1 MSGTFLNFVSVSG
14 TKTRF
19 ESRSRHKHRSLA
31 ARPLDRLE
39 LTKQRRQM
47 KIKKILRTLVILAIL
62 SSNIGCD
69 QISKNIVRQQIDYN
83 EQISLVDNF
92 LTLTKIENTGAFLS
106 LGQSLPQPIKILLL
120 TILPLVV
127 LGLTFIYLLT
137 KKNLSNLTII
147 GICFIVGG
155 GIGNIYDRLI
165 YGSVTDFLH
174 IDFVIFQTG
183 IFNMAD
189 VSIMT
194 GTFMILVESYISRT
208 KLIHKTVDKQSGV

>member
-1 MSGTFLNFVSVSG
+1 
-14 TKTRF
+14 
-19 ESRSRHKHRSLA
+19 
-31 ARPLDRLE
+31 
-39 LTKQRRQM
+39 M
-47 KIKKILRTLVILAIL
+47 KIKTFLRTLVILTIL

-69 QISKNIVRQQIDYN
+69 QISKNIVRQKIDYN
-83 EQISLVDNF
+83 EQISLLNNF

-127 LGLTFIYLLT
+127 LSIALFYLLT
-137 KKNLSNLTII
+137 KKNLPNLTII
-147 GICFIVGG
+147 GICFVVGG

-183 IFNMAD
+183 VFNMAD

-194 GTFMILVESYISRT
+194 GTFIVICESYFRRT
-208 KLIHKTVDKQSGV
+208 NLTCRTVDK

>member
-1 MSGTFLNFVSVSG
+1 M
-14 TKTRF
+14 
-19 ESRSRHKHRSLA
+19 
-31 ARPLDRLE
+31 
-39 LTKQRRQM
+39 
-47 KIKKILRTLVILAIL
+47 LAIL
-62 SSNIGCD
+62 SSTIGCD
-69 QISKNIVRQQIDYN
+69 QITKNIVRQNIDYN
-83 EQISLVDNF
+83 EQIGFISNH

-106 LGQSLPQPIKILLL
+106 LGDSLPKPVKKLLL

-127 LGLTFIYLLT
+127 LGLVLIYLLA
-137 KKNLSNLTII
+137 KGNPSKLTIL

-155 GIGNIYDRLI
+155 GIGNIYDRII

-194 GTFMILVESYISRT
+194 GLFIVVLRSYFNRT
-208 KLIHKTVDKQSGV
+208 KLNYKTLSK

>member
-1 MSGTFLNFVSVSG
+1 MKV
-14 TKTRF
+14 K
-19 ESRSRHKHRSLA
+19 
-31 ARPLDRLE
+31 RL
-39 LTKQRRQM
+39 
-47 KIKKILRTLVILAIL
+47 LRTLVILTIL

-69 QISKNIVRQQIDYN
+69 QISKNFVRQRIGYN
-83 EQISLVDNF
+83 EQIGLINNY

-106 LGQSLPQPIKILLL
+106 LGHSLPRPIKILLL
-120 TILPLVV
+120 TILPMVV
-127 LGLTFIYLLT
+127 LGLALLYLLA
-137 KKNLSNLTII
+137 KRSLSNITVV

-155 GIGNIYDRLI
+155 GVGNIYDRLI

-194 GTFMILVESYISRT
+194 GMF
-208 KLIHKTVDKQSGV
+208 

>member
-1 MSGTFLNFVSVSG
+1 
-14 TKTRF
+14 
-19 ESRSRHKHRSLA
+19 LA
-31 ARPLDRLE
+31 ARHRDEKSRLI
-39 LTKQRRQM
+39 KKGQM
-47 KIKKILRTLVILAIL
+47 KAKQILRTLVILTIL

-69 QISKNIVRQQIDYN
+69 QISKNIVRQRINYN
-83 EQISLVDNF
+83 EQIGLINNY

-106 LGQSLPQPIKILLL
+106 VGQSLPAPIKILLL
-120 TILPLVV
+120 TILPLIV
-127 LGLTFIYLLT
+127 LGLAFIYLLT

-155 GIGNIYDRLI
+155 GVGNIYDRVI

-194 GTFMILVESYISRT
+194 GTLLVLFESYFKRT
-208 KLIHKTVDKQSGV
+208 RLNYETVDKQGDD

>member
-1 MSGTFLNFVSVSG
+1 
-14 TKTRF
+14 
-19 ESRSRHKHRSLA
+19 
-31 ARPLDRLE
+31 
-39 LTKQRRQM
+39 M
-47 KIKKILRTLVILAIL
+47 KIKKSLRTLIILIIL

-69 QISKNIVRQQIDYN
+69 QISKEIVRQQIDYN
-83 EQISLVDNF
+83 EQISLINKF
-92 LTLTKIENTGAFLS
+92 LTLTKIENTGAFFG

-127 LGLTFIYLLT
+127 LGLAFIYLLR
-137 KKNLSNLTII
+137 KKNLSILTII

-174 IDFVIFQTG
+174 MDFVIFQTA

-194 GTFMILVESYISRT
+194 GTVIVLFESYFKRANLNYWTVSR
-208 KLIHKTVDKQSGV
+208 HGEE

>member
-1 MSGTFLNFVSVSG
+1 M
-14 TKTRF
+14 R
-19 ESRSRHKHRSLA
+19 
-31 ARPLDRLE
+31 
-39 LTKQRRQM
+39 
-47 KIKKILRTLVILAIL
+47 IKKVLRTLIILTIL

-69 QISKNIVRQQIDYN
+69 QISKNIVRQQVDYN
-83 EQISLVDNF
+83 EQVSLINNF

-106 LGQSLPQPIKILLL
+106 LGQSLPQPIKSLLL
-120 TILPLVV
+120 TILPLLV
-127 LGLTFIYLLT
+127 LGLAFIYLLT

-147 GICFIVGG
+147 AICFIVGG

-174 IDFVIFQTG
+174 IDFIIFQTG

-194 GTFMILVESYISRT
+194 GTFIVLFESYFKRT
-208 KLIHKTVDKQSGV
+208 TLNFRTVDKQGDE

>member
-1 MSGTFLNFVSVSG
+1 
-14 TKTRF
+14 
-19 ESRSRHKHRSLA
+19 
-31 ARPLDRLE
+31 
-39 LTKQRRQM
+39 M
-47 KIKKILRTLVILAIL
+47 KIKTFLRTLVILTIL

-69 QISKNIVRQQIDYN
+69 QISKNIVRQKIDYN
-83 EQISLVDNF
+83 EQISLLNNF

-127 LGLTFIYLLT
+127 LSIALFYLLT
-137 KKNLSNLTII
+137 KKNLPNLTII
-147 GICFIVGG
+147 GICFVVGG

-183 IFNMAD
+183 VFNMAD

-194 GTFMILVESYISRT
+194 GTFIVICESYFRRT
-208 KLIHKTVDKQSGV
+208 NLTCRTVDKQID